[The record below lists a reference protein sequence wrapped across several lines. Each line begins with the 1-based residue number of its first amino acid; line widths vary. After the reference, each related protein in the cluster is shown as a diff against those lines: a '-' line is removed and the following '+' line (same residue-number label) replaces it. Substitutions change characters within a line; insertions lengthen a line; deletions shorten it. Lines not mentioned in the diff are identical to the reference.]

1 MPGRGWGWGRKGTQY
16 LRRRSQDPGSGE
28 EGTSPPHH
36 WGYSCRGQ
44 APPLWPAR
52 AVALPSGAAGIFT
65 ACPAKPAPDRRP
77 PTPSSSWAGSWPCP
91 HFSPLHPGLCSCFR
105 NNGTWVPRPL
115 GTHPS
120 GIIGELAPMLSAGT
134 AQDPALP
141 GAVSPWAAGTRP
153 RLAGEALLHGC
164 WPPPGLP
171 PLWFPGTS
179 LGQSLRNTE
188 QGRQGPREG
197 DRPRPTEKTRGE
209 GAEWEKEKQTRSRER
224 ERLRGGT
231 EEPEQQQK
239 GKARNELNCKPRKEE
254 NKRKKETP
262 ERQKTENTQT
272 HTHVCTHTQRHVHT
286 RTQAASGHCPGPWPP
301 LPLGLW
307 APDLPGP
314 LTGRHPQAAPP
325 R

>member
-1 MPGRGWGWGRKGTQY
+1 MLYTEALAGAFTWRCWTAPHQPIAGASSGQLPQAPGLTPRPWAPAGILAPRAPWRPGSASRPRSRVWPERAPWCRALSCLPFGSVQVGGWMPGRGWGWGRKGTQY

-52 AVALPSGAAGIFT
+52 AVALPSGAAGIFR

-153 RLAGEALLHGC
+153 RLEI
-164 WPPPGLP
+164 
-171 PLWFPGTS
+171 
-179 LGQSLRNTE
+179 
-188 QGRQGPREG
+188 GR
-197 DRPRPTEKTRGE
+197 
-209 GAEWEKEKQTRSRER
+209 A
-224 ERLRGGT
+224 
-231 EEPEQQQK
+231 
-239 GKARNELNCKPRKEE
+239 
-254 NKRKKETP
+254 
-262 ERQKTENTQT
+262 
-272 HTHVCTHTQRHVHT
+272 HV
-286 RTQAASGHCPGPWPP
+286 
-301 LPLGLW
+301 
-307 APDLPGP
+307 
-314 LTGRHPQAAPP
+314 
-325 R
+325 